1 MASIQIFDNI
11 YIYTLWMNLNISAKI
26 EWNKILIVMR
36 EKDFTDLRVDVT

>member
-1 MASIQIFDNI
+1 
-11 YIYTLWMNLNISAKI
+11 MNLNISAKI